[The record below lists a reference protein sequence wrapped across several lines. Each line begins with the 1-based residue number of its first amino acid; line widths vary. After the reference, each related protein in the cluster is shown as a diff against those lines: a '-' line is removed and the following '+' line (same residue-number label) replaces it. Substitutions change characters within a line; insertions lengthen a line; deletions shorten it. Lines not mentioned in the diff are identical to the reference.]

1 MNYLVLDLEMCGVAK
16 HYRTDKFHYAT
27 EIIQIGAVL
36 LDEEYQRI
44 AEIRQYVHPVYGVI
58 DNFILKLTGISNSDV
73 KHAPCLE
80 DAMKHMLNWIGDR
93 EYKVIAW
100 SENDY
105 NQFYREIKSK
115 EIEDERIQN
124 FMDKENW
131 VDYQAIFGERFEFNR
146 EVGLEEALLYC
157 EIEAEGRFHDGLC
170 DAINTAA
177 LIKKLELHP
186 EFTIENYEK
195 GMMEETEPLIYSLGD
210 LFTNLGFQCIA

>member
-80 DAMKHMLNWIGDR
+80 DAMKHMLNWIL
-93 EYKVIAW
+93 
-100 SENDY
+100 S
-105 NQFYREIKSK
+105 
-115 EIEDERIQN
+115 
-124 FMDKENW
+124 
-131 VDYQAIFGERFEFNR
+131 
-146 EVGLEEALLYC
+146 
-157 EIEAEGRFHDGLC
+157 
-170 DAINTAA
+170 
-177 LIKKLELHP
+177 LIH
-186 EFTIENYEK
+186 I
-195 GMMEETEPLIYSLGD
+195 
-210 LFTNLGFQCIA
+210 